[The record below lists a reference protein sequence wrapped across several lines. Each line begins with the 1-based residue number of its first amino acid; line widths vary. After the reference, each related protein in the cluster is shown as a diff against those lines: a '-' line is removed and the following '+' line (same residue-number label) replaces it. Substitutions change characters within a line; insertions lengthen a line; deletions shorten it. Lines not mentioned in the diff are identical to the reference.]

1 MKPSPLRLRI
11 ALLSTLLSGAVMMM
25 FGTAAW
31 WTISKQKSDALDAR
45 IRALGTRQPGW
56 MLQDRDFRRLE
67 ENLEFVV
74 TTPGDDAPVFLLVA
88 DGQGRVLH
96 QSQDWPEG
104 VAVDA
109 LVTPLADGNDVVEPI
124 DEMDRPGWGRGQGPG
139 RGRGP
144 GGGGGP
150 GGGQSMRFT
159 KQPEFSTITTAGR
172 SWRVG
177 RLGNDELTL
186 VIGLSADATAAELR
200 QLRNAA
206 FIALPAALLLIGL
219 GGWFVAGRALRPL
232 QRIAE
237 TASRVSARG
246 LHERVPA
253 IGGDPEITRLVAM
266 LNDMMDRLEAGFH
279 QATRFSADASHELK
293 TPLAI
298 MRGEI
303 EQAIAKA
310 TPGSPEQR
318 TLNSLLEET
327 HRLGGI
333 IRSLLLLSRADAGRL
348 VTTRDPV
355 DLSNMLKEL
364 VEDTAATAESS
375 GILVETGIAPG
386 IIVSGDPSLLRTAIL
401 NLLGNAVKH
410 NQPDGGIHV
419 VLTSDQNAV
428 RLEIANSAQPIT
440 PDEREEIFERFRRGR
455 AARDAA
461 REGTGLGLSLTREI
475 LTAHGGQIVLAEDQ
489 GDGMVHIT
497 AMLPASADFSPP
509 VNPVRAD

>member
-11 ALLSTLLSGAVMMM
+11 ALLSTLLSGAVMVM
-25 FGTAAW
+25 FGAAAW
-31 WTISKQKSDALDAR
+31 WTVSKQKSDALDAR

-56 MLQDRDFRRLE
+56 MFQDRDFRRLE
-67 ENLEFVV
+67 ENFEFVV
-74 TTPGDDAPVFLLVA
+74 TTPGDAAPYFLLVA
-88 DGQGRVLH
+88 DGAGRVLH
-96 QSQDWPEG
+96 QTQDWPEG
-104 VAVDA
+104 VAVE
-109 LVTPLADGNDVVEPI
+109 LFVTPLADGKDGVGPI
-124 DEMDRPGWGRGQGPG
+124 EEIDRPGWGRGQGPG

-144 GGGGGP
+144 GGGGG
-150 GGGQSMRFT
+150 QAVRFT
-159 KQPEFSTITTAGR
+159 KEPEFFTLAAAGR

-186 VIGLSADATAAELR
+186 VIGLSADATVAELR

-206 FIALPAALLLIGL
+206 SIALPAALLLIGL

-237 TASRVSARG
+237 TASRVTARG
-246 LHERVPA
+246 LNQRVPD

-266 LNDMMDRLEAGFH
+266 LNDMMNRLEASFH

-303 EQAIAKA
+303 EQAIANA
-310 TPGSPEQR
+310 SPGSPEQR

-348 VTTRDPV
+348 VTTHEPV
-355 DLSNMLKEL
+355 DLTSLLHEL
-364 VEDTAATAESS
+364 VEDAAATAET
-375 GILVETGIAPG
+375 TGIQMESDITHG
-386 IIVSGDPSLLRTAIL
+386 IHVSGDASLLRTAIL

-410 NQPDGGIHV
+410 NLPEGMARV
-419 VLTSDQNAV
+419 VLSEKNNAV
-428 RLEIANSAQPIT
+428 CLEITNSAPPIG
-440 PDEREEIFERFRRGR
+440 PDEVEEIFERFRRGR
-455 AARDAA
+455 AAHDAA
-461 REGTGLGLSLTREI
+461 REGTGLGLSLAREI
-475 LTAHGGQIVLAEDQ
+475 IVAHGGSLTLVPDRKDGIVRF
-489 GDGMVHIT
+489 T
-497 AMLPASADFSPP
+497 AMLPAE
-509 VNPVRAD
+509 RGL

>member
-11 ALLSTLLSGAVMMM
+11 ALLSTLLSGAVMIM

-88 DGQGRVLH
+88 DGEGRVLH

-104 VAVDA
+104 VAADA
-109 LVTPLADGNDVVEPI
+109 LVTPLADRNDVVDPI
-124 DEMDRPGWGRGQGPG
+124 DEMDRPGGRGGRGQGGPG

-144 GGGGGP
+144 GGGP
-150 GGGQSMRFT
+150 SMRFT
-159 KQPEFSTITTAGR
+159 KQPEFSTISAAGR
-172 SWRVG
+172 NWRVG

-232 QRIAE
+232 QRIAG

-246 LHERVPA
+246 LHERVSA
-253 IGGDPEITRLVAM
+253 IGGDPEISRLVAM

-293 TPLAI
+293 TPIAI

-303 EQAIAKA
+303 EQAIANA

-355 DLSNMLKEL
+355 DLTGLAGEL
-364 VEDTAATAESS
+364 AEDTAATAESS
-375 GILVETGIAPG
+375 GIVVKTDIAPG
-386 IIVSGDPSLLRTAIL
+386 IRVSGDASLLRTAIL

-410 NQPDGGIHV
+410 NQPDGRIHV
-419 VLTSDQNAV
+419 VLTSSEETA
-428 RLEIANSAQPIT
+428 RLEIANTAPPIT

-461 REGTGLGLSLTREI
+461 REGTGLGLSLAREI
-475 LTAHGGQIVLAEDQ
+475 LTAHSGSLDVAEDR
-489 GDGMVHIT
+489 GDGLVRFVV
-497 AMLPASADFSPP
+497 MLPKRPHP
-509 VNPVRAD
+509 